1 MEEAEKG
8 AYGLGTGIF
17 LKECSA
23 TPELCST
30 ATSRVADPAWVTL
43 WVGPQTGGAPN
54 RMLSHDSAHRDLTAW
69 LGMSDS
75 NSGIRARAMYLRYRD
90 NSCWL
95 GQKSPA
101 ETIPV

>member
-1 MEEAEKG
+1 MQAVTTIGFDMAKSVFFKF
-8 AYGLGTGIF
+8 TGSHSDTNRIR
-17 LKECSA
+17 CRAAVGHNSA
-23 TPELCST
+23 T
-30 ATSRVADPAWVTL
+30 
-43 WVGPQTGGAPN
+43 QT
-54 RMLSHDSAHRDLTAW
+54 MAHRDLTAW